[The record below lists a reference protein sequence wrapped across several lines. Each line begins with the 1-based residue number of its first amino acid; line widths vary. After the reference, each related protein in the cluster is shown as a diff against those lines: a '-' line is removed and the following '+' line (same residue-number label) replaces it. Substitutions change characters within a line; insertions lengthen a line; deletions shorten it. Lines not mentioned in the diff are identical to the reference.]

1 MTPAID
7 PQQLRALARTILT
20 PRQFECWQL
29 MRYHSRTSRT
39 VALMLDLDES
49 TVRGHVRRA
58 EQKLV
63 LAVRHNAADGDI
75 RATAV
80 RPGPDGARAGEG
92 LAA

>member
-7 PQQLRALARTILT
+7 PRQLRDLARTILT

-29 MRYHSRTSRT
+29 MRYHSRTSRA

-63 LAVRHNAADGDI
+63 LAIQHNERHGDI
-75 RATAV
+75 RATTI
-80 RPGPDGARAGEG
+80 RPGPDGTGTSEG